1 MRKTVKWKT
10 KNYEFKTQRP
20 WHNHLCF
27 RSHAVPLSFFIS
39 SAFPLILAGSC
50 LLCRFLDRAPAGP
63 IFISLCFIVRSLD
76 AVGFGA
82 AMTSAFAMTAKI
94 FPNNVATVLVR
105 VDKLVRLACCL
116 DIRITRK
123 QNDRYRFKLLCIS
136 HKTTGSWLWC
146 KKFPQHSNLGHY
158 CFRVVWRFSQ
168 DSALSWD
175 HHWEGGSTSLLVT
188 KSLF

>member
-63 IFISLCFIVRSLD
+63 IFISLCFVVRSLD

-82 AMTSAFAMTAKI
+82 ATMSAFAITAQI

-136 HKTTGSWLWC
+136 RKQLALGYDVRNSHSIVIWVTTV
-146 KKFPQHSNLGHY
+146 LG
-158 CFRVVWRFSQ
+158 
-168 DSALSWD
+168 
-175 HHWEGGSTSLLVT
+175 
-188 KSLF
+188 